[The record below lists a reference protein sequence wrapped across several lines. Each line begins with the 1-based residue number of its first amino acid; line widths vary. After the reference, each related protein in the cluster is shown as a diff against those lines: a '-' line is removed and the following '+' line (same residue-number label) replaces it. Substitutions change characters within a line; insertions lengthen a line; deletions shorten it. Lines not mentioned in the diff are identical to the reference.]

1 MFCIIC
7 GTKIRPGTIFCESC
21 EKLYYGIPDKPQEPS
36 PDTSGN
42 TSQPKSAASKRDIPL
57 DTLLKKVN
65 RFIERKDH
73 KNALRIL
80 EYAKAQYPD
89 SYEVYDLMGLSY
101 RSQGDH
107 KSAIECYKKAASL
120 EPDNGTIRM
129 SIGLAMILDE
139 RPQEALPWFGKALP
153 LMKENRDSKY
163 PVALGYYSYALAKS
177 GYSEKAVSC
186 LKEAERLGYPNA
198 FSMRRKF
205 EALGIKFQDSSQ
217 KSSQQV
223 SRGSSKRDSL
233 GSSQNT
239 SSASNKSISLDK
251 MIETANRYLEVQN
264 YKNALSIL
272 NYAKAQYPD
281 SAGVYNLMGLSYRG
295 QGDNES
301 AIECYKKAASLEP
314 DNGTIRMNIGVA
326 LLLDEKAKDSL
337 PWFEKALP
345 LMEKSKDNNYPVALG
360 NYSYAL
366 AKAGYSEK
374 AVRYLKEAE
383 RLGYPNI
390 SAIRSMF
397 DSLGIKYT
405 DPSQEPSQQD
415 SQEAPKD
422 APHQETQDSKGASQ
436 DTSSAPDRSISLDK
450 IIETAN
456 RYLEARD
463 YKNALSILNN
473 AKTQYPD
480 SGEVYNLIGLT
491 YRGQGDL
498 KSAIEYYKKAASL
511 EPDNGTFP
519 MNVGIAMIFDERP
532 QKSFAWFEKAMSLMK
547 KNKDSNY
554 PVALANYSYALA
566 KSGYFDKAVSCL
578 EEAERLGY
586 RNAGAM
592 WNMFRSLG
600 IIHQDPSQK
609 NSSASGKFISL
620 DETIET
626 ANRYL
631 EAKNYK
637 NALNIL
643 NYAKAQYPNSGKVY
657 NLMGLS
663 YRGQGDYKSAIEC
676 YKKAASLEPDN
687 GTFQMNI
694 GIAMIFDEKPQKSFV
709 WFEKAMSLMK
719 KNKDSSY
726 PVALANYS
734 YALAKS
740 GYSDKAVGCLKEA
753 ERLGYRNAGAMWNMF
768 RSLGIKS
775 D

>member
-295 QGDNES
+295 QGD
-301 AIECYKKAASLEP
+301 
-314 DNGTIRMNIGVA
+314 
-326 LLLDEKAKDSL
+326 
-337 PWFEKALP
+337 
-345 LMEKSKDNNYPVALG
+345 
-360 NYSYAL
+360 
-366 AKAGYSEK
+366 
-374 AVRYLKEAE
+374 
-383 RLGYPNI
+383 
-390 SAIRSMF
+390 
-397 DSLGIKYT
+397 
-405 DPSQEPSQQD
+405 
-415 SQEAPKD
+415 
-422 APHQETQDSKGASQ
+422 
-436 DTSSAPDRSISLDK
+436 
-450 IIETAN
+450 
-456 RYLEARD
+456 
-463 YKNALSILNN
+463 
-473 AKTQYPD
+473 
-480 SGEVYNLIGLT
+480 
-491 YRGQGDL
+491 
-498 KSAIEYYKKAASL
+498 
-511 EPDNGTFP
+511 
-519 MNVGIAMIFDERP
+519 
-532 QKSFAWFEKAMSLMK
+532 
-547 KNKDSNY
+547 
-554 PVALANYSYALA
+554 
-566 KSGYFDKAVSCL
+566 
-578 EEAERLGY
+578 
-586 RNAGAM
+586 
-592 WNMFRSLG
+592 
-600 IIHQDPSQK
+600 
-609 NSSASGKFISL
+609 
-620 DETIET
+620 
-626 ANRYL
+626 
-631 EAKNYK
+631 
-637 NALNIL
+637 
-643 NYAKAQYPNSGKVY
+643 
-657 NLMGLS
+657 
-663 YRGQGDYKSAIEC
+663 YKSAIEC